1 MALLEV
7 SNLRIK
13 FKDAQGGEDAVR
25 DISFSINESEIL
37 GIVGESGSGK
47 SITALTICGLTDKRK
62 ADISGQVIFNGKSML
77 EAPEKQL
84 CKIRGSEIGFIF
96 QEPTASMNPL
106 TKIGKQIEEPLKLH
120 TNLSKSERKKK
131 ALRALESV
139 KIRNSEDVYN
149 KYPHELS
156 GGMLQRCMIA
166 SAIINSPAL
175 LIADEPTTAL
185 DVTIQAQII
194 ELLKEYNRASGT
206 AIIFISHDLNV
217 IKKICS
223 RVAVMKSG
231 AIREIGD
238 VEEIFNHPKDNYT
251 KKLIASIPTRER
263 KICDERTDT

>member
-7 SNLRIK
+7 SNLHIK
-13 FKDAQGGEDAVR
+13 FKDASDEAVR
-25 DISFSINESEIL
+25 GISFDINESEIL

-62 ADISGQVIFNGKSML
+62 ADISGQVTFRGKSILQMS
-77 EAPEKQL
+77 EKQL
-84 CKIRGSEIGFIF
+84 CGIRGNEIGFVF

-106 TKIGKQIEEPLKLH
+106 IKIGKQIEEPLRLH
-120 TNLSKSERKKK
+120 ASLSKKGRYDK
-131 ALRALESV
+131 AIKALESV
-139 KIRNSEDVYN
+139 KIRNPKEVYN

-185 DVTIQAQII
+185 DVTVQSQIL
-194 ELLKEYNRASGT
+194 ELLKEYNRTSGT

-217 IKKICS
+217 VKKTCS

-231 AIREIGD
+231 EIREIGSTG
-238 VEEIFNHPKDNYT
+238 EIFSNPKDDYT

-263 KICDERTDT
+263 KNCDE